1 MNKVCTEHLEPGM
14 ILARNVSGADG
25 SILLQKGLELE
36 PEHIELL
43 ADAGQGSV
51 IIQPTRTREDQQRI
65 VNQSLDY
72 VRSFFMVVD
81 PDSPVFN
88 EIFRLVLEETVKAV
102 HKGWDLPCQSELRAY
117 DVEHLDDLFVKD
129 EGKPEDIVTHETEL
143 VSFPDIYFKIKDV
156 LDAPSS
162 SADDI
167 ARVVNTD
174 MSLAAKL
181 LKLVNSP
188 FFGFPTT
195 IDSVARAVSLIGVR
209 ELSTLALG
217 ISAINFFKDIPPE
230 LISMKV
236 FWRHSLSCA
245 VFGKLIATRANLPA
259 ERFFT
264 AGLLHDAGRLI
275 LFKNMPKASTQALLF
290 ARNNLIPLVDA
301 ENEVMDYDHTTIGKD
316 LLEAWQFPTS
326 LTDIIAHHHSP
337 MAADTPK
344 DAAVIQLA
352 DNMANAAEISAGGTF
367 VLPGMDDGAWDLLG
381 LEVKTFKHLFA
392 DHARNIDEIV
402 NSFL

>member
-1 MNKVCTEHLEPGM
+1 M

-25 SILLQKGLELE
+25 SLLLEKGLSLL

-43 ADAGQGSV
+43 SASGHGSV
-51 IIQPTRTREDQQRI
+51 MVQPAQAKLDQQRV
-65 VNQSLDY
+65 VNQCADY
-72 VRSFFMVVD
+72 VRSFFIYVD
-81 PDSPVFN
+81 PDSPVLN
-88 EIFRLVLEETVKAV
+88 EIFRLTLEQTVTAV
-102 HKGWDLPCQSELRAY
+102 QKGWDLPCQSELKAY
-117 DVEHLDDLFVKD
+117 DVEHLDDLFLID
-129 EGKPEDIVTHETEL
+129 EGSPDDIVTHETNL
-143 VSFPDIYFKIKDV
+143 VSFPDIYFKIKEV
-156 LDAPSS
+156 LDSPSS

-174 MSLAAKL
+174 MSLTARL

-245 VFGKLIATRANLPA
+245 VFGKLIAAKANLPA

-275 LFKNMPKASTQALLF
+275 LFKNMPRASTQALLF
-290 ARNNLIPLVDA
+290 ARNHLVPLVDA
-301 ENEVMDYDHTTIGKD
+301 ENQVMAYDHTTLGRR
-316 LLEAWQFPTS
+316 LLEAWQFPGT
-326 LTDIIAHHHSP
+326 LTDIIAHHHTP
-337 MAADTPK
+337 MAAASPRE
-344 DAAVIQLA
+344 AAVIQLA
-352 DNMANAAEISAGGTF
+352 DNLANAAEISAGGMF
-367 VLPGMDDGAWDLLG
+367 VLPGMDVEAWDLLG
-381 LEVKTFKHLFA
+381 LNIREIKHLFA
-392 DHARNIDEIV
+392 SHARNIDEIV